1 MISAADPVVVRA
13 APPAPMGAARGLFNR
28 GEILGGASQRR
39 RPPFHLCLSL
49 PRQRA
54 AEHETRRG
62 GQRNCD
68 PAHRSPPRS
77 RPNPHVKP
85 GCPRIVFTP
94 ARRCKGGQFD
104 HPPSRRRSIENSP
117 PGEPGSRARRTA
129 RRRRAFQRSRE
140 CSGEFRSN
148 PFDMFAS
155 PVRPRRTSRD
165 GDQERGRF
173 IGARPIPA
181 AGPSAQRARRKRPAP
196 RRRRRV
202 GRHRDGT
209 AQCRRASPRR

>member
-62 GQRNCD
+62 GQPNCD

-85 GCPRIVFTP
+85 SCPRIVFTP

-104 HPPSRRRSIENSP
+104 HPPSRRGSIENSP

-129 RRRRAFQRSRE
+129 RSASGISKIKGMQRGNSVGSVRYVRKSGSAAPDEPRRRS
-140 CSGEFRSN
+140 
-148 PFDMFAS
+148 
-155 PVRPRRTSRD
+155 
-165 GDQERGRF
+165 
-173 IGARPIPA
+173 GARPLYRRA
-181 AGPSAQRARRKRPAP
+181 AYSCGRAIGSAGTAEATGPAP
-196 RRRRRV
+196 APSRW
-202 GRHRDGT
+202 
-209 AQCRRASPRR
+209 